1 MTKKVDRFENWISAS
16 DAAQL
21 LSEKSGRRVDPEYI
35 TKMAKSKKQP
45 IKTRQMSNRLL
56 YNRED
61 ILASKVKQ
69 RKPRQH

>member
-45 IKTRQMSNRLL
+45 IKTRPMGNRLL

-69 RKPRQH
+69 RKPR